1 MNKLLVYRTAPQF
14 RNWQVCLVG
23 SDIVLCCNAVSI
35 SVLEEISK
43 FSAVQVEGVANV
55 RVDGR
60 LKIVAVY
67 ILAGQN
73 HLGGRDEVRI
83 LVNDM
88 ANSQEL
94 VYAGHG
100 KSSFLSLPGHR
111 KSSFLSLRPYFTARP
126 LADV

>member
-1 MNKLLVYRTAPQF
+1 
-14 RNWQVCLVG
+14 
-23 SDIVLCCNAVSI
+23 
-35 SVLEEISK
+35 
-43 FSAVQVEGVANV
+43 VANV

-73 HLGGRDEVRI
+73 HFGGRDEVRI

-126 LADV
+126 PADV